1 MSEKREAP
9 EASESK
15 EDKKAL
21 FFLLEN
27 AYLLPF
33 SSLPCPLS
41 SPLEFYRIK
50 ERENPRGSTSK
61 QCGEPGTWL
70 CIQTHQQGVKN
81 SSWIKYTK
89 LKRRKNKAPET
100 HNLPFMEGLKSPHSI
115 LHVMKYIPG
124 LDLHGREK
132 NN

>member
-1 MSEKREAP
+1 MSEKWEVP

-27 AYLLPF
+27 AYPLPF

-50 ERENPRGSTSK
+50 ERENPQGPPASSVVSRGHDYAPRLTSN
-61 QCGEPGTWL
+61 
-70 CIQTHQQGVKN
+70 V
-81 SSWIKYTK
+81 
-89 LKRRKNKAPET
+89 
-100 HNLPFMEGLKSPHSI
+100 
-115 LHVMKYIPG
+115 
-124 LDLHGREK
+124 
-132 NN
+132 